1 MEARAGV
8 GAPCPADAPSW
19 VVLDLDVPLRR
30 QKGNQRGGWG
40 KGVHAGWGLR
50 EVEARTHT
58 CRWPEWTRHWDPH
71 QQP

>member
-1 MEARAGV
+1 M

-40 KGVHAGWGLR
+40 QGC
-50 EVEARTHT
+50 ARRVGTERGGGQDT
-58 CRWPEWTRHWDPH
+58 YL
-71 QQP
+71 